1 MRLVFGLG
9 RSGLGV
15 LRYLKRKGLS
25 ANVYDDHPRPQ
36 EVDWAR
42 AQGFPFD
49 EDPRPGRYTEVIAA
63 PGVPLNHP
71 RLLTLEEAGGEVM
84 GEAELVYR
92 HSQTPLIGITGT
104 AGKTTTTLYTAHLL
118 RSQGLKAL
126 AGGNLDPPLAE
137 IAEEAE
143 VAVVELSSFQLE
155 RVHRFRPRV
164 AVLLNLGVDHLDRH
178 GSLEAYHQAKL
189 NLLKNLTPMDAL
201 VYNALDRR
209 VLEAARRSPARLY
222 PFFPKG
228 TPRETNLEAALA
240 ATRAYLE
247 LLGRPL
253 DEAALLQDQKTLPT
267 PPGRFEI
274 FARKGEVVFINDSIA
289 TRAEAVAMAL
299 RSAPKPIAWILGGLD
314 KGAPLETLRPL
325 LEGVRVI
332 LAIGQDGPRMARVL
346 GGTEVVEIPERDGR
360 KALLLAVEESLKRL
374 ERGSVLLAPLAASF
388 DQFKDYRDRA
398 QAFREAVFALGGE
411 PWTPS

>member
-1 MRLVFGLG
+1 
-9 RSGLGV
+9 
-15 LRYLKRKGLS
+15 
-25 ANVYDDHPRPQ
+25 
-36 EVDWAR
+36 
-42 AQGFPFD
+42 
-49 EDPRPGRYTEVIAA
+49 
-63 PGVPLNHP
+63 
-71 RLLTLEEAGGEVM
+71 
-84 GEAELVYR
+84 
-92 HSQTPLIGITGT
+92 
-104 AGKTTTTLYTAHLL
+104 
-118 RSQGLKAL
+118 
-126 AGGNLDPPLAE
+126 
-137 IAEEAE
+137 
-143 VAVVELSSFQLE
+143 
-155 RVHRFRPRV
+155 
-164 AVLLNLGVDHLDRH
+164 
-178 GSLEAYHQAKL
+178 
-189 NLLKNLTPMDAL
+189 
-201 VYNALDRR
+201 
-209 VLEAARRSPARLY
+209 
-222 PFFPKG
+222 
-228 TPRETNLEAALA
+228 
-240 ATRAYLE
+240 TRAYLE

-253 DEAALLQDQKTLPT
+253 DEAALLQAQKTLPT

-274 FARKGEVVFINDSIA
+274 FARKGEVVFIDDSIA

-388 DQFKDYRDRA
+388 DQFKDYQDRA